1 MPFRTLA
8 AASVIAGVL
17 SAPAA
22 AQCFA
27 AFEDEREPVPLDG
40 YVLREEAAAPGPVA
54 RPPLPENAN
63 GLLCVRETVVPDA
76 NDFKILH
83 HGMPLYIQTPD
94 ATLALGFQDGEYV
107 VTLPQ
112 GSIRDD
118 EREQIVAALEGF
130 NQGEAE
136 LARWMEENQPED
148 APER

>member
-1 MPFRTLA
+1 MPFRTVA
-8 AASVIAGVL
+8 AASVLAGAL
-17 SAPAA
+17 SLPAA

-27 AFEDEREPVPLDG
+27 AYEDERAPTPLDG
-40 YVLREEAAAPGPVA
+40 YVLTELAAAPGPVA
-54 RPPLPENAN
+54 RPPLPEDAA
-63 GLLCVRETVVPDA
+63 GLLCARETVVPDA

-83 HGMPLYIQTPD
+83 HGLPLYIQTPD

-112 GSIRDD
+112 GSIGDA
-118 EREQIVAALEGF
+118 ERERIVAALEGF
-130 NQGEAE
+130 NEGEAE